1 MRTPMVRRVS
11 PVRISLT
18 ILMKLLI
25 RYFSLGFST
34 LALISTD
41 VNLNRRATQNIE
53 PNPISTM

>member
-1 MRTPMVRRVS
+1 MVRRVS

-18 ILMKLLI
+18 ILMKLLT

-34 LALISTD
+34 LTLISTD
-41 VNLNRRATQNIE
+41 VDLNIRVTQNIE